1 MCQLQCTLGI
11 PGQLSLSTWGNGMRR
26 EPLRLLLGIVL
37 ALASF
42 TGLVALMSYTIPDA
56 LGIDWRLTYRPAAL
70 ALLRGDSPYG
80 VGVAPEAPFFAAPWG
95 LLPLLPLAWL
105 PAQTGRLVVMLAGVV
120 VFAYAAYR
128 LGASPFAMAVFL
140 VSPPVVHC
148 IVNANIEWLPL
159 LGFALPPRLGL
170 LLVTIKPQT
179 GVAVAVFWLV
189 EGWRK
194 GGWRE
199 IVSVVASRDCVRGLR
214 GGIRLV
220 ASATAPGS
228 GCWRF
233 LQQQPVAVFN
243 SRRADATRDGYPE
256 AEGGFRHGRLALPL
270 ALRAFPR
277 LEQCSHSSGAE
288 PHATYCFG
296 RWPVDRVLS
305 PTSRL
310 SKPSPEPV
318 AAWQGMLAKFP

>member
-199 IVSVVASRDCVRGLR
+199 IVSVSWPLATVFVVSVVAFGWWPLQLPQVLGV
-214 GGIRLV
+214 G
-220 ASATAPGS
+220 AS
-228 GCWRF
+228 
-233 LQQQPVAVFN
+233 FN
-243 SRRADATRDGYPE
+243 SSLWPFSIPVGLTLLVTAIQKRKA
-256 AEGGFRHGRLALPL
+256 
-270 ALRAFPR
+270 AFAMAASP
-277 LEQCSHSSGAE
+277 
-288 PHATYCFG
+288 F
-296 RWPVDRVLS
+296 LS
-305 PTSRL
+305 PYVLFHGWSSAVIALVRNPMQLIASVVGLWIVFFLRL
-310 SKPSPEPV
+310 
-318 AAWQGMLAKFP
+318 LA